1 MWCLSATLEH
11 SLSMAWYISIHYL
24 SFSLS
29 LLQPGQSKPWSLEAF
44 SPESH
49 RLVERLCFPLL
60 SQTTHAGLTKQ
71 HRPVTI
77 WAVWRAGCVKW
88 AGRHSG
94 APIWQMSTSQRE
106 HRTQQPGWWGV
117 VTGHGNCTYFSLPN
131 WVAYKKTKEVTL
143 QQDRG
148 HTAGN
153 VVRALRGSFWVSHSP
168 T

>member
-1 MWCLSATLEH
+1 MWCLSATLEA
-11 SLSMAWYISIHYL
+11 LSKHGVVYIHPL
-24 SFSLS
+24 PFLKSFPPSARSEQAL
-29 LLQPGQSKPWSLEAF
+29 SLEAF